1 MIIFLWLLIVVAA
14 ILTIFAL
21 FPFEGFNWIGK
32 ATPDK
37 FSIETEIKQLRE
49 QVNSLILQLQTWQDR
64 ERNFLEQLV
73 SKSRQEIT
81 QDKTKELLGSNLQ
94 LQQKIKELSLFEEKN
109 KEFRQE
115 IFRLTAIV
123 KRLEDENDKQK
134 NIIDKLH
141 DKGITLQKELEEI
154 RKEKAK
160 IEKII
165 SDQNKINLELEKE
178 TRKLKE
184 KNSELAD
191 GLSYELSN

>member
-1 MIIFLWLLIVVAA
+1 MIILLWLLIVVAT
-14 ILTIFAL
+14 IVTIFA
-21 FPFEGFNWIGK
+21 FFSPEGLNWVSK
-32 ATPDK
+32 ATSNK

-73 SKSRQEIT
+73 SKSKSQIA
-81 QDKTKELLGSNLQ
+81 QDKTKELFGNNLQ
-94 LQQKIKELSLFEEKN
+94 LQQKIKELSVFEEKN

-115 IFRLTAIV
+115 VFRLTAIV

-191 GLSYELSN
+191 GLSYELNN